1 MLKVVWRA
9 LSRRRDWEQELDD
22 EMRDHI
28 AHRTAHLIRVGVAPD
43 EAARRARLQFGPPES
58 FKELCREAHGL
69 RWPNEILQDLRYGW
83 RMLRRNPGFSLIA
96 VLSLALGIGV
106 NIVVFGVINGILLRP
121 MPVPDPERIVSV
133 ARPLGTA
140 SQSFP
145 NYRDIRDRNAVF
157 ESLFAYRFAAVGL
170 ETAGKAERTWGFLVT
185 GNYFEGLGIRP
196 ALGRFF
202 TAQESAAINGSPWAV
217 LGYACWQT
225 RFGGDPNVIGRV
237 IRINSYPYTILG
249 VAPPGFRG
257 TEIFYS
263 PDIWLPASMQ
273 PQIEGHSLLESRNSN
288 TFWVAGRL
296 KRGVSIAEANA
307 NLSAVAAQLGR
318 EFVPD
323 EGMRLSVS
331 RPGLLG
337 PVISDPV
344 RAFAAGVMLL
354 AGLVLLAACT
364 NLASLLAVRSADRH
378 RELAIRISIG
388 ASRGR
393 IARQL
398 VTESIPIA
406 LLGGGLGCCIAV
418 TLLNA
423 LARWRVSLDFPV
435 QFDVT
440 ADWRVFLFAF
450 LAAIATS
457 ICLAIAPARRA
468 WRTDPYQRLKAPDG
482 GRRHWA
488 FRDVV
493 LAGQIALCCVL
504 VTASFVSLRGL
515 VESLTMPL
523 GIEPRGV
530 AAAAFD
536 LGPVGYQGPQ
546 VPAVQQKALA
556 FIDRIPGV
564 TSAAFSDTTPLYMDQ
579 ADVVVYSSDATDLR
593 PKNAKRTYN
602 YVVSPGFFRTVGT
615 KLIAG
620 RDFTWHDKP
629 NAPPVAIVNQTFAKQ
644 ILGGTDRVGSFFR
657 NGALVQVVG
666 IAEDG
671 KYQGLAEER
680 WPALFVPIMQ
690 HPEASV
696 IFIART
702 TRAERPVAAEMR
714 KVVQDLDPRLP
725 VYSTASLNEL
735 LSFTYLPVR
744 AAVISLGA
752 FGLLAILLSITGIY
766 GVAAYNVSRRQRE
779 IAIRVA
785 IGARGYQVL
794 HQILGRTGIFVSTG
808 CLAGLVLGMGAS
820 RLLASIVYQA
830 TSRDPLVILSV
841 TVTMGAVGIAAA
853 YRPARRALMLDPVEV
868 LRLD

>member
-22 EMRDHI
+22 EIRDHI
-28 AHRTAHLIRVGVAPD
+28 AHRAAYLIRAGVTPD
-43 EAARRARLQFGPPES
+43 EAARRARLEFGSSES
-58 FKELCREAHGL
+58 FKEACREAHGL
-69 RWPNEILQDLRYGW
+69 RWPSEILQDLRYGW
-83 RMLRRNPGFSLIA
+83 RMLRRNTGFSAIA
-96 VLSLALGIGV
+96 ILSLALGIAV
-106 NIVVFGVINGILLRP
+106 NMVVFGVINGILLRP
-121 MPVPDPERIVSV
+121 LPVPAAERIVSV
-133 ARPLGTA
+133 ARPSGTA

-157 ESLFAYRFAAVGL
+157 ESLFAYRFAVVGF

-196 ALGRFF
+196 ALGRFL
-202 TAQESAAINGSPWAV
+202 TTQESAATNGSPWAV
-217 LGYACWQT
+217 ISYTCWQR
-225 RFGGDPNVIGRV
+225 RFGSDPGVIGRV
-237 IRINSYPYTILG
+237 VRINSYPYTIVG

-263 PDIWLPASMQ
+263 PEIWLPASMQ
-273 PQIEGHSLLESRNSN
+273 PQIDGHSLLEARTSN

-296 KRGVSIAEANA
+296 KRGISIAEANA
-307 NLSAVAAQLGR
+307 NLSAVAEQLGHQ
-318 EFVPD
+318 FVAD
-323 EGMRLSVS
+323 EGMRLLVS

-344 RAFAAGVMLL
+344 RSFATGVMLL

-450 LAAIATS
+450 LAAIAIC

-482 GRRHWA
+482 VRRRWA

-536 LGPVGYQGPQ
+536 LGPAGYKGLQ
-546 VPAVQQKALA
+546 VPA
-556 FIDRIPGV
+556 
-564 TSAAFSDTTPLYMDQ
+564 
-579 ADVVVYSSDATDLR
+579 
-593 PKNAKRTYN
+593 
-602 YVVSPGFFRTVGT
+602 
-615 KLIAG
+615 
-620 RDFTWHDKP
+620 
-629 NAPPVAIVNQTFAKQ
+629 
-644 ILGGTDRVGSFFR
+644 
-657 NGALVQVVG
+657 
-666 IAEDG
+666 
-671 KYQGLAEER
+671 
-680 WPALFVPIMQ
+680 
-690 HPEASV
+690 
-696 IFIART
+696 
-702 TRAERPVAAEMR
+702 
-714 KVVQDLDPRLP
+714 
-725 VYSTASLNEL
+725 
-735 LSFTYLPVR
+735 
-744 AAVISLGA
+744 
-752 FGLLAILLSITGIY
+752 
-766 GVAAYNVSRRQRE
+766 
-779 IAIRVA
+779 
-785 IGARGYQVL
+785 
-794 HQILGRTGIFVSTG
+794 
-808 CLAGLVLGMGAS
+808 
-820 RLLASIVYQA
+820 
-830 TSRDPLVILSV
+830 
-841 TVTMGAVGIAAA
+841 
-853 YRPARRALMLDPVEV
+853 
-868 LRLD
+868 